1 MIDALSYRVHAFMI
15 HDFHFIADVEA
26 PICWSR
32 AWSGEQWSVSQ
43 KHYCSC
49 PSFVPLYLGLKL
61 SRVEL
66 RYFPPN
72 INATWMKNAPPA
84 TWMESRGTPPASLS
98 FGK

>member
-1 MIDALSYRVHAFMI
+1 MI

-26 PICWSR
+26 PVWWSR